1 MITGYRFEAARS
13 TDVSGAEFDGVMWSV
28 PPAELAVDSVTDV
41 RRNGLFGPSTKSCAR
56 AT

>member
-1 MITGYRFEAARS
+1 MITGNRFDAARS
-13 TDVSGAEFDGVMWSV
+13 TEVSGAERIV
-28 PPAELAVDSVTDV
+28 PPAGVTPDSVTDV